1 MIHANTRPATEVTS
15 TTLPARYYTDPTW
28 HRRELE
34 RIHLGMW
41 LYAGR
46 ADRVPAAGD
55 YFLFSI
61 ADAELIVLRDD
72 RGQVRAFHNVCRHR
86 GTRLCHQARGQLPG
100 RIRCHYHAWTYR
112 LDGTLAQAPHMEK
125 VRGFCEAD
133 FPLGAVAVALWDGFI
148 FVNLAPEP
156 IPFAQHLDGLDQ
168 RFARWALQDLRAV
181 ERRSYQLRAN
191 WKLIVS
197 NYHECLHCPVAHPQL
212 QKLSHY
218 LSGDNEP
225 PRPTYLGSRME
236 LREGI
241 ATLSG
246 EGPSR
251 RAPLPGLQ
259 EEELRNVYY
268 YAILPNMLLNLHP
281 DYVVTFRF
289 DPRAPD
295 RTDIECE
302 WLFHPSEIDK
312 PGFDPSD
319 AVEFWDLTNR
329 QDWELSDLAQ
339 AGISARGYRP
349 GPYSNREEM
358 LAAFDRWVLERVG
371 PFPEAAP

>member
-1 MIHANTRPATEVTS
+1 MILTNNRPASEVTAR
-15 TTLPARYYTDPTW
+15 TLPARYYTDPAW

-34 RIHLGMW
+34 RIHLDMW
-41 LYAGR
+41 LYVGR
-46 ADRVPAAGD
+46 ADRIPAAGD

-86 GTRLCHQARGQLPG
+86 GTRLCNQAAGQLPG
-100 RIRCHYHAWTYR
+100 RIRCHYHSWTYR

-125 VRGFCEAD
+125 VRGFQEQD
-133 FPLGAVAVALWDGFI
+133 FPLGAVPLAQWGGFI
-148 FVNLAPEP
+148 FVNLAEQP
-156 IPFAQHLDGLDQ
+156 IPFAQHLADLPE
-168 RFARWALQDLRAV
+168 RFANFRLDELRVV
-181 ERRSYQLRAN
+181 ERRSYQLAAN

-218 LSGDNEP
+218 LSGDNVP
-225 PRPTYLGSRME
+225 PQPTYLGSSMD

-241 ATLSG
+241 ATLTASG
-246 EGPSR
+246 TTA

-259 EEELRNVYY
+259 EHERRTVYY

-281 DYVVTFRF
+281 DYVVSYRF

-295 RTDIECE
+295 RTDVECE
-302 WLFHPSEIDK
+302 WLFHQTEIARE
-312 PGFDPSD
+312 GFDPSD
-319 AVEFWDLTNR
+319 AVDFWDVTNR

-339 AGISARGYRP
+339 LGIQSRGYRP

-358 LAAFDRWVLERVG
+358 LVAFDRWVLDRVG
-371 PFPEAAP
+371 AQEATP